1 LNGLGSFLCLLAS
14 TTGYCSLQQFN
25 TPSSQ
30 DAVPTS
36 KPWVWHISLLLLLG
50 AGGALAVAG
59 LSPLSSSL
67 PVKQLVESVSTLSL
81 DNQMQSL
88 MKGDIRLYRAD
99 TSRSSDSADS
109 LLARLNVSDAQAA
122 DFMRANALV
131 RSHLLG
137 RAGRLIRAEMDDDNR
152 LLRLTARW
160 ATDSSV
166 SFQRLV
172 IERQDL
178 GFVARLETGELA
190 SSVRLSSA
198 FIQSSLFAATDEA
211 RIPDSIAVQL
221 AEIFSGDIDFHRALR
236 VGDRFSVAYETLE
249 ADGETIK
256 SGKVLSAEFV
266 NRGKSFQAMWF
277 QENNNHPGGYY
288 TLDGQS
294 LRRTYLASPLTFSRI
309 SSGFKMRFHPILQTW
324 RAHLGVDY
332 AAPTGTAV
340 RSIGIG
346 VVESAGN
353 LGGYGKAVVVKHH
366 NGHSTVYAHLSQML
380 VKRGQSV
387 AQGQSIGKV
396 GETGWAT
403 GPHLHFE
410 FRVNGKHQD
419 PLVMARK
426 SESVPVSAQ
435 SRPAFDQMAKQ
446 VSQQL
451 ASASLAL
458 PAP

>member
-1 LNGLGSFLCLLAS
+1 M
-14 TTGYCSLQQFN
+14 QQLD

-30 DAVPTS
+30 DTVPTS
-36 KPWVWHISLLLLLG
+36 KPWLWHISLLLLLG

-81 DNQMQSL
+81 DNQIQSL
-88 MKGDIRLYRAD
+88 KRGDIRLYRAD

-122 DFMRANALV
+122 EFMRANALV
-131 RSHLLG
+131 RSNLLG
-137 RAGRLIRAEMDDDNR
+137 RAGRSVRAEMDDDNR

-198 FIQSSLFAATDEA
+198 FIQSSLFAATDDA
-211 RIPDSIAVQL
+211 HIPDSIAVQL

-236 VGDRFSVAYETLE
+236 VGDRFSVVYETLE

-266 NRGKSFQAMWF
+266 NRGKQYQAMWF
-277 QENNNHPGGYY
+277 QENAGQAGGYY
-288 TLDGQS
+288 NLEGES
-294 LRRTYLASPLTFSRI
+294 LRRAYLASPLAFSRV

-332 AAPTGTAV
+332 AAPTGTPV
-340 RSIGIG
+340 RSIGVG

-353 LGGYGKAVVVKHH
+353 LGGYGKAVVVKHN
-366 NGHSTVYAHLSQML
+366 NGHSTVYAHLSQMS
-380 VKRGQSV
+380 VRRGQSV
-387 AQGQSIGKV
+387 TQGQTIGKV
-396 GETGWAT
+396 GATGLAT

-419 PLVMARK
+419 PLVMARR
-426 SESVPVSAQ
+426 SETVPVSAQ
-435 SRPAFDQMAKQ
+435 ARPAFDQLAKQ
-446 VSQQL
+446 VGQQL

>member
-1 LNGLGSFLCLLAS
+1 
-14 TTGYCSLQQFN
+14 LQQLD

-30 DAVPTS
+30 DTVPTS
-36 KPWVWHISLLLLLG
+36 KPWLWHISLLLLLG

-81 DNQMQSL
+81 DNQIQSL
-88 MKGDIRLYRAD
+88 KRGDIRLYRAD

-109 LLARLNVSDAQAA
+109 LLARLNVSDVQAA
-122 DFMRANALV
+122 EFMRANALV
-131 RSHLLG
+131 RGNLLG
-137 RAGRLIRAEMDDDNR
+137 RAGRSVRAEMDDDNR

-198 FIQSSLFAATDEA
+198 FIQSSLFAATDDA
-211 RIPDSIAVQL
+211 HIPDSIAVQL

-236 VGDRFSVAYETLE
+236 AGDRFSVVYETLE

-266 NRGKSFQAMWF
+266 NRGKQYQAMWF
-277 QENNNHPGGYY
+277 QENAGQAGGYY
-288 TLDGQS
+288 NLEGES
-294 LRRTYLASPLTFSRI
+294 LRRAYLASPLAFSRV

-332 AAPTGTAV
+332 AAPTGTPV
-340 RSIGIG
+340 RSIGVG

-353 LGGYGKAVVVKHH
+353 LGGYGKAVVVKHN

-380 VKRGQSV
+380 VRRGQSV
-387 AQGQSIGKV
+387 TQGQTIGKV
-396 GETGWAT
+396 GATGLAT

-435 SRPAFDQMAKQ
+435 ARPAFDQLAKQ
-446 VSQQL
+446 VGQQL
-451 ASASLAL
+451 ASASLVL
-458 PAP
+458 PVP

>member
-1 LNGLGSFLCLLAS
+1 MVS

-25 TPSSQ
+25 TPTSQ
-30 DAVPTS
+30 VDAPTS
-36 KPWVWHISLLLLLG
+36 KPWIWHISLLLLLG

-88 MKGDIRLYRAD
+88 IKGDIRLYRAD

-109 LLARLNVSDAQAA
+109 LLARLNVSDTQAA
-122 DFMRANALV
+122 DFLRTNTLV

-137 RAGRLIRAEMDDDNR
+137 RAGRLIRAEMNDDNR

-172 IERQDL
+172 IERQDI

-236 VGDRFSVAYETLE
+236 VGDQFSVAYETLE

-277 QENNNHPGGYY
+277 QENSSHPGGYY

-309 SSGFKMRFHPILQTW
+309 SSGFKIRFHPILQTW

-332 AAPTGTAV
+332 AAPSGTPV
-340 RSIGIG
+340 RSIGTG

-353 LGGYGKAVVVKHH
+353 IGGYGNAVVVKHH
-366 NGHSTVYAHLSQML
+366 NGHSTVYAHLSQIL

-396 GETGWAT
+396 GATGWAT

-435 SRPAFDQMAKQ
+435 ARPVFDQMAKQ

-451 ASASLAL
+451 ASASLTL

>member
-1 LNGLGSFLCLLAS
+1 
-14 TTGYCSLQQFN
+14 
-25 TPSSQ
+25 
-30 DAVPTS
+30 VPTS
-36 KPWVWHISLLLLLG
+36 KPWIWHISLVLLLG
-50 AGGALAVAG
+50 AGGALAVVG

-67 PVKQLVESVSTLSL
+67 PVTQLVESVSTLSL
-81 DNQMQSL
+81 DNQMLSL
-88 MKGDIRLYRAD
+88 KKGDIRLYRTE

-122 DFMRANALV
+122 DFLRSDSLV

-137 RAGRLIRAEMDDDNR
+137 RAGRSIRAEMDDDNR

-172 IERQDL
+172 IERQDQV
-178 GFVARLETGELA
+178 FVARLETSQLA

-249 ADGETIK
+249 ADGETLK

-277 QENNNHPGGYY
+277 QESIGHPGGYY
-288 TLDGQS
+288 NLEGQS

-309 SSGFKMRFHPILQTW
+309 SSGFNMRFHPILQTW

-332 AAPTGTAV
+332 AAPTGTPV
-340 RSIGIG
+340 RSIGTG

-353 LGGYGKAVVVKHH
+353 MGGYGNAVVVKHH

-396 GETGWAT
+396 GATGWAT

-419 PLVMARK
+419 PLVMARR
-426 SESVPVSAQ
+426 SETVPVSAQ
-435 SRPAFDQMAKQ
+435 ARPAFDQLAKQ
-446 VSQQL
+446 VGQQL

>member
-1 LNGLGSFLCLLAS
+1 M
-14 TTGYCSLQQFN
+14 QQLE

-30 DAVPTS
+30 DALPTS
-36 KPWVWHISLLLLLG
+36 KPWIWHISLLLLLG

-88 MKGDIRLYRAD
+88 MKGNIRLYLAD

-131 RSHLLG
+131 RSNLLG

-178 GFVARLETGELA
+178 GFVTRLETGELA

-256 SGKVLSAEFV
+256 SGKVLSAEFI

-277 QENNNHPGGYY
+277 QENNSHPGGYY

-309 SSGFKMRFHPILQTW
+309 SSGFKMRFHPILQAW

-332 AAPTGTAV
+332 ASPSGTPV
-340 RSIGIG
+340 RSIGTG

-353 LGGYGKAVVVKHH
+353 LGGYGNAVVVKHH

-396 GETGWAT
+396 GATGWAT

-426 SESVPVSAQ
+426 SESLPVTAHA
-435 SRPAFDQMAKQ
+435 RPAFDQLAKQ
-446 VSQQL
+446 VGQQL

>member
-1 LNGLGSFLCLLAS
+1 M
-14 TTGYCSLQQFN
+14 QQFD

-36 KPWVWHISLLLLLG
+36 KPWIWHISLLLLLG

-131 RSHLLG
+131 RSQLLG
-137 RAGRLIRAEMDDDNR
+137 RAGRLIRTEMDDDNR

-166 SFQRLV
+166 TFQRLV

-396 GETGWAT
+396 GATGWAT

>member
-1 LNGLGSFLCLLAS
+1 M
-14 TTGYCSLQQFN
+14 QQFN
-25 TPSSQ
+25 TPTSQ
-30 DAVPTS
+30 VDAPTS
-36 KPWVWHISLLLLLG
+36 KPWIWHISLLLLLG

-88 MKGDIRLYRAD
+88 IKGDIRLYRAD

-109 LLARLNVSDAQAA
+109 LLARLNVSDTQAA
-122 DFMRANALV
+122 DFLRTNTLV

-137 RAGRLIRAEMDDDNR
+137 RAGRLIRAEMNDDNR

-172 IERQDL
+172 IERQDI

-236 VGDRFSVAYETLE
+236 VGDHFSVAYETLE

-277 QENNNHPGGYY
+277 QENSSHPGGYY

-332 AAPTGTAV
+332 AAPSGTPV
-340 RSIGIG
+340 RSIGTG

-353 LGGYGKAVVVKHH
+353 IGGYGNAVVVKHH
-366 NGHSTVYAHLSQML
+366 NGHSTVYAHLSQIL

-396 GETGWAT
+396 GATGWAT

-435 SRPAFDQMAKQ
+435 ARPVFDQMAKQ

-451 ASASLAL
+451 ASASLTL

>member
-1 LNGLGSFLCLLAS
+1 M
-14 TTGYCSLQQFN
+14 QQFN
-25 TPSSQ
+25 TPTSQ
-30 DAVPTS
+30 VDAPTS
-36 KPWVWHISLLLLLG
+36 KPWIWHISLLLLLG

-88 MKGDIRLYRAD
+88 IKGDIRLYRAD

-109 LLARLNVSDAQAA
+109 LLARLNVSDTQAA
-122 DFMRANALV
+122 DFLRTNTLV

-137 RAGRLIRAEMDDDNR
+137 RAGRLIRAEMNDDNR

-172 IERQDL
+172 IERQDI

-236 VGDRFSVAYETLE
+236 VDDHFSVAYETLE

-277 QENNNHPGGYY
+277 QENSSHPGGYY

-332 AAPTGTAV
+332 AAPSGTPV
-340 RSIGIG
+340 RSIGTG

-353 LGGYGKAVVVKHH
+353 IGGYGNAVVVKHH
-366 NGHSTVYAHLSQML
+366 NGHSTVYAHLSQIL

-396 GETGWAT
+396 GATGWAT

-435 SRPAFDQMAKQ
+435 ARPVFDQMAKQ

-451 ASASLAL
+451 ASASLTL

>member
-1 LNGLGSFLCLLAS
+1 M
-14 TTGYCSLQQFN
+14 QQFD
-25 TPSSQ
+25 TPSLQ
-30 DAVPTS
+30 DAVPSS
-36 KPWVWHISLLLLLG
+36 KTWLWHISLLLLLG
-50 AGGALAVAG
+50 AGGALAVVG

-67 PVKQLVESVSTLSL
+67 PVQQLVESVNTASL
-81 DNQMQSL
+81 DKQMQSL
-88 MKGDIRLYRAD
+88 MKGDIRLYRTE

-109 LLARLNVSDAQAA
+109 LLARLNISDAQAA
-122 DFMRANALV
+122 DFMRSNNLV
-131 RSHLLG
+131 RSNLLG

-160 ATDSSV
+160 ATDSSTH
-166 SFQRLV
+166 FQRLA
-172 IERQDL
+172 IERQGQ
-178 GFVARLETGELA
+178 GFVARIERGELS
-190 SSVRLSSA
+190 SSVRLSGA
-198 FIQSSLFAATDEA
+198 FIQSSLFAATDDA

-277 QENNNHPGGYY
+277 QENQSHPGGYY
-288 TLDGQS
+288 TLDGNS
-294 LRRTYLASPLTFSRI
+294 LRRTYLASPLAFSRV

-332 AAPTGTAV
+332 AAPTGTPV
-340 RSIGIG
+340 RSIGNG
-346 VVESAGN
+346 LVESAGN
-353 LGGYGKAVVVKHH
+353 LGGYGNAVVVKHQ

-396 GETGWAT
+396 GATGWAT

-410 FRVNGKHQD
+410 FRVNGIHQD

-435 SRPAFDQMAKQ
+435 ARPAFDQLAKQ
-446 VSQQL
+446 VSHQL
-451 ASASLAL
+451 ASAALAL
-458 PAP
+458 PAH

>member
-1 LNGLGSFLCLLAS
+1 
-14 TTGYCSLQQFN
+14 LQQLD

-30 DAVPTS
+30 DTVPTS
-36 KPWVWHISLLLLLG
+36 KPWLWHISLLLLLG

-81 DNQMQSL
+81 DNQIQSL
-88 MKGDIRLYRAD
+88 KRGDIRLYRAD

-122 DFMRANALV
+122 EFMRANALV
-131 RSHLLG
+131 RSNLLG
-137 RAGRLIRAEMDDDNR
+137 RAGRSVRAEMDDDNR

-198 FIQSSLFAATDEA
+198 FIQSSLFAATDDA
-211 RIPDSIAVQL
+211 HIPDSIAVQL

-236 VGDRFSVAYETLE
+236 VGDRFSVVYETLE

-266 NRGKSFQAMWF
+266 NRGKQYQAMWF
-277 QENNNHPGGYY
+277 QENAGQAGGYY
-288 TLDGQS
+288 NLEGES
-294 LRRTYLASPLTFSRI
+294 LRRAYLASPLAFSRV

-332 AAPTGTAV
+332 AAPTGTPV
-340 RSIGIG
+340 RSIGVG

-353 LGGYGKAVVVKHH
+353 LGGYGKAVVVKHN
-366 NGHSTVYAHLSQML
+366 NGHSTVYAHLSQMS
-380 VKRGQSV
+380 VRRGQSV
-387 AQGQSIGKV
+387 TQGQTIGKV
-396 GETGWAT
+396 GATGLAT

-419 PLVMARK
+419 PLVMARR
-426 SESVPVSAQ
+426 SETVPVSAQ
-435 SRPAFDQMAKQ
+435 ARPAFDQLAKQ
-446 VSQQL
+446 VGQQL

>member
-1 LNGLGSFLCLLAS
+1 MVS

-25 TPSSQ
+25 TPTSQ
-30 DAVPTS
+30 VDAPTS
-36 KPWVWHISLLLLLG
+36 KPWIWHISLLLLLG

-88 MKGDIRLYRAD
+88 IKGDIRLYRAD

-109 LLARLNVSDAQAA
+109 LLARLNVSDTQAA
-122 DFMRANALV
+122 DFLRTNTLV

-137 RAGRLIRAEMDDDNR
+137 RAGRLIRAEMNDDNR

-172 IERQDL
+172 IERQDI

-236 VGDRFSVAYETLE
+236 VGDQFSVAYETLE

-277 QENNNHPGGYY
+277 QENSSHPGGYY

-332 AAPTGTAV
+332 AAPSGTPV
-340 RSIGIG
+340 RSIGTG

-353 LGGYGKAVVVKHH
+353 IGGYGNAVVVKHH
-366 NGHSTVYAHLSQML
+366 NGHSTVYAHLSQIL

-396 GETGWAT
+396 GATGWAT

-435 SRPAFDQMAKQ
+435 ARPVFDQMAKQ

-451 ASASLAL
+451 ASASLTL

>member
-1 LNGLGSFLCLLAS
+1 
-14 TTGYCSLQQFN
+14 LQQFN
-25 TPSSQ
+25 TPTSQ
-30 DAVPTS
+30 VDAPTS
-36 KPWVWHISLLLLLG
+36 KPWIWHISLLLLLG

-88 MKGDIRLYRAD
+88 IKGDIRLYRAD

-109 LLARLNVSDAQAA
+109 LLARLNVSDTQAA
-122 DFMRANALV
+122 DFLRTNTLV

-137 RAGRLIRAEMDDDNR
+137 RAGRLIRAEMNDDNH

-172 IERQDL
+172 IERQDI

-236 VGDRFSVAYETLE
+236 VGDHFSVAYETLE

-277 QENNNHPGGYY
+277 QENSSHPGGYY

-332 AAPTGTAV
+332 AAPSGTPV
-340 RSIGIG
+340 RSIGTG

-353 LGGYGKAVVVKHH
+353 IGGYGNAVVVKHH
-366 NGHSTVYAHLSQML
+366 NGHSTVYAHLSQIL

-396 GETGWAT
+396 GATGWAT

-435 SRPAFDQMAKQ
+435 ARPVFDQMAKQ

-451 ASASLAL
+451 ASASLTL

>member
-1 LNGLGSFLCLLAS
+1 M
-14 TTGYCSLQQFN
+14 QQFD

-109 LLARLNVSDAQAA
+109 LLARLNVGDAQAA

-166 SFQRLV
+166 SFHRLV

-277 QENNNHPGGYY
+277 QENNNQGGYY

-396 GETGWAT
+396 GATGWAT

>member
-1 LNGLGSFLCLLAS
+1 
-14 TTGYCSLQQFN
+14 
-25 TPSSQ
+25 
-30 DAVPTS
+30 
-36 KPWVWHISLLLLLG
+36 LLLLG

-88 MKGDIRLYRAD
+88 IKGDIRLYRAD

-172 IERQDL
+172 IERQDI

-236 VGDRFSVAYETLE
+236 VGDHFSVAYETLE

-277 QENNNHPGGYY
+277 QENSSHPGGYY

-332 AAPTGTAV
+332 AAPSGTPV
-340 RSIGIG
+340 RSIGTG

-353 LGGYGKAVVVKHH
+353 IGGYGNAVVVKHH
-366 NGHSTVYAHLSQML
+366 NGHSTVYAHLSQIL

-396 GETGWAT
+396 GATGWAT

-435 SRPAFDQMAKQ
+435 ARPVFDQMAKQ

>member
-1 LNGLGSFLCLLAS
+1 
-14 TTGYCSLQQFN
+14 LQQFN
-25 TPSSQ
+25 TPTSQ
-30 DAVPTS
+30 VDAPTS
-36 KPWVWHISLLLLLG
+36 KPWIWHISLLLLLG

-88 MKGDIRLYRAD
+88 IKGDIRLYRAD

-109 LLARLNVSDAQAA
+109 LLARLNVSDTQAA
-122 DFMRANALV
+122 DFLRTNTLV

-137 RAGRLIRAEMDDDNR
+137 RAGRLIRAEMNDDNR

-172 IERQDL
+172 IERQDI

-236 VGDRFSVAYETLE
+236 VGDHFSVAYETLE

-266 NRGKSFQAMWF
+266 NSGKSFQAMWF
-277 QENNNHPGGYY
+277 QENSSHPGGYY

-332 AAPTGTAV
+332 AAPSGTPV
-340 RSIGIG
+340 RSIGTG

-353 LGGYGKAVVVKHH
+353 IGGYGNAVVVKHH
-366 NGHSTVYAHLSQML
+366 NGHSTVYAHLSQIL

-396 GETGWAT
+396 GATGWAT

-435 SRPAFDQMAKQ
+435 ARPVFDQMAKQ

-451 ASASLAL
+451 ASASLTL

>member
-1 LNGLGSFLCLLAS
+1 
-14 TTGYCSLQQFN
+14 LQQLD
-25 TPSSQ
+25 TPSSR
-30 DAVPTS
+30 DTVPTS
-36 KPWVWHISLLLLLG
+36 KPWLWHISLLLLLG

-81 DNQMQSL
+81 DNQIQSL
-88 MKGDIRLYRAD
+88 KRGDIRLYRAD

-109 LLARLNVSDAQAA
+109 LLARLNVSDVQAA
-122 DFMRANALV
+122 EFMRANALV
-131 RSHLLG
+131 RGNLLG
-137 RAGRLIRAEMDDDNR
+137 RAGRSVRAEMDDDNR

-198 FIQSSLFAATDEA
+198 FIQSSLFAATDDA
-211 RIPDSIAVQL
+211 HIPDSIAVQL

-236 VGDRFSVAYETLE
+236 VGDRFSVVYETLE

-266 NRGKSFQAMWF
+266 NRGKQYQAMWF
-277 QENNNHPGGYY
+277 QENAGQAGGYY
-288 TLDGQS
+288 NLEGES
-294 LRRTYLASPLTFSRI
+294 LRRAYLASPLAFSRV

-332 AAPTGTAV
+332 AAPTGTPV
-340 RSIGIG
+340 RSIGVG

-353 LGGYGKAVVVKHH
+353 LGGYGKAVVVKHN
-366 NGHSTVYAHLSQML
+366 NGHSTVYAHLSQMS
-380 VKRGQSV
+380 VRRGQSV
-387 AQGQSIGKV
+387 TQGQTIGKV
-396 GETGWAT
+396 GATGLAT

-435 SRPAFDQMAKQ
+435 ARPAFDQLAKQ
-446 VSQQL
+446 VGQQL

-458 PAP
+458 PVP

>member
-1 LNGLGSFLCLLAS
+1 M
-14 TTGYCSLQQFN
+14 QQLE

-30 DAVPTS
+30 DSLPTS
-36 KPWVWHISLLLLLG
+36 KPWIWHISLLLLLG

-81 DNQMQSL
+81 DNQMQGL
-88 MKGDIRLYRAD
+88 MKGNIRLYRAD

-172 IERQDL
+172 IERQGL
-178 GFVARLETGELA
+178 GFVTRLETGELA

-198 FIQSSLFAATDEA
+198 FIQSSLFAATDDA
-211 RIPDSIAVQL
+211 HIPDSIAVQL

-256 SGKVLSAEFV
+256 SGKVLSAEFI

-277 QENNNHPGGYY
+277 QENNSHPGGYY
-288 TLDGQS
+288 TLEGQS

-309 SSGFKMRFHPILQTW
+309 SSGFKMRFHPILQAW

-332 AAPTGTAV
+332 AAPSGTPV
-340 RSIGIG
+340 RSIGTG

-353 LGGYGKAVVVKHH
+353 LGGYGNAVVVKHH

-387 AQGQSIGKV
+387 SQGQSIGKV
-396 GETGWAT
+396 GATGWAT

-426 SESVPVSAQ
+426 SESLPVTAQ
-435 SRPAFDQMAKQ
+435 ARPAFDQMAKQ